1 MSDRMDRNPQKIL
14 KYVTYHSQY
23 VLVAC
28 LIVLAIFTFRLTNIT
43 AHVLGKSLEEGQHV
57 RGVLKVSQIYERGV
71 SLCLMGLTNDNNEQF
86 YAGLDQIE
94 ASHGYLAIMEYYLP
108 DDLNYMA
115 SHIDETIT
123 EFERL
128 HKARVE
134 EDLSVT
140 DMSINRI
147 FEISSSFY
155 EFVGGIDSKNFI
167 RFTKNNGLLAARFKQ
182 YSRLLVLLNLFMFV
196 LVILLLSVTSKRSKA
211 ELALREAHDGLE
223 RRVGERT
230 EELQV
235 SLQDKDTLLGEKDLL
250 LKEVHHRVKNNLQA
264 ISGLFDIQEAYLD
277 DATISGLFRE
287 TQNRIMSMALI
298 HEKLYQMENISDV
311 NFEGYVKTLTR
322 HLIHS
327 HGKSSE
333 SITMT
338 TEISDVHL
346 NVETAISC
354 GLIINE
360 LVTNSLK
367 YAFTGGGDNKITI
380 EVRQDG
386 NGAYVMIISDNGVGL
401 GEEFDPGRSK
411 TLGLQLVNSLVEQLS
426 GTIEFESDNG
436 TKVNILFREHH
447 ECHTAAL

>member
-1 MSDRMDRNPQKIL
+1 VSARMNLRPNKIL
-14 KYVTYHSQY
+14 KYVADFSQY
-23 VLVAC
+23 ILVVC
-28 LIVLAIFTFRLTNIT
+28 LIVLAVFTFRLTSIT
-43 AHVLGKSLEEGQHV
+43 GHVLGKSFDEGQHV
-57 RGVLKVSQIYERGV
+57 RGLLKVSLIYERGV
-71 SLCLMGLTNDNNEQF
+71 SLCLMGLMKGKKEQF
-86 YAGLDQIE
+86 SMGLNQLE
-94 ASHGYLAIMEYYLP
+94 GSLGYLATMEYFNPENQIYIT
-108 DDLNYMA
+108 
-115 SHIDETIT
+115 SQIEETIA
-123 EFERL
+123 ELERL
-128 HKARVE
+128 NSARVE
-134 EDLSVT
+134 RDLAVT
-140 DMSINRI
+140 NMPIDRLL
-147 FEISSSFY
+147 EISSSFY
-155 EFVGGIDSKNFI
+155 KLAGEIDAKNFI
-167 RFTKNNGLLAARFKQ
+167 KLTETNAILMKRFKQ
-182 YSRLLVLLNLFMFV
+182 YIKLLVFLHILMFTLVVV
-196 LVILLLSVTSKRSKA
+196 LVFTRSRKNRA
-211 ELALREAHDGLE
+211 ERALQEAHDALE
-223 RRVGERT
+223 RKVEQRTGE
-230 EELQV
+230 LKV
-235 SLQDKDTLLGEKDLL
+235 SLQDKDALIEGKDML

-367 YAFTGGGDNKITI
+367 YAFTGGGDNNITI

-401 GEEFDPGRSK
+401 GKEFDPGRSK